1 MHNVVE
7 AVRKFYLTFTREK
20 FPYTVYFTDKLEEVN
35 ERRDWLIHTLCLL
48 KVSRGS

>member
-1 MHNVVE
+1 MHNKYR

-48 KVSRGS
+48 KFSRGS